1 MLLRIRDELKELS
14 AKIHKSEEKT
24 EEQIKAIV
32 EEITGMSRFEFSQK
46 FEHSGLEDHIISPY
60 KDSDDGLYWSPEHNV
75 YVDVTFYRD
84 YEDYPISIDEV
95 FVVKP
100 KITVKAVI
108 EFE

>member
-24 EEQIKAIV
+24 EEQIKAI
-32 EEITGMSRFEFSQK
+32 EKEITGMSLFEFIQK
-46 FEHSGLEDHIISPY
+46 FEHSSIVSHY
-60 KDSDDGLYWSPEHNV
+60 KDSDHGLYWSPEHNV

-84 YEDYPISIDEV
+84 CDDYPISVNEV